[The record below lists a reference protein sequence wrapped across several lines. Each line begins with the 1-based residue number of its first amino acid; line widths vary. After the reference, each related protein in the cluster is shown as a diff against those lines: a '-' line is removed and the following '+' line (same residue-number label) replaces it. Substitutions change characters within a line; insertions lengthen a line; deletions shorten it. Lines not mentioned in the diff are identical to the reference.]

1 MSFQNDVPIVQKV
14 YNLYKLFYEQIDHL
28 PKKSREV
35 LTVKI
40 EQLIMELL
48 ELLASAEMSPAT
60 TKIQYLNR
68 ASIKLDFL
76 KVLIRML
83 YELKIINQ
91 PKYLEFETHLQEVGK
106 MLGGWIKSL
115 KG

>member
-1 MSFQNDVPIVQKV
+1 MSFQNDVPIIQKV
-14 YNLYKLFYEQIDHL
+14 YDFYKVFFLQIDHL

-35 LTVKI
+35 LTQKI
-40 EQLIMELL
+40 EQLIIELL
-48 ELLASAEMSPAT
+48 ELLSFAGLSPANI
-60 TKIQYLNR
+60 KAQSLNQ

-76 KVLIRML
+76 KILIRML
-83 YELKIINQ
+83 YELKTINQ
-91 PKYLEFETHLQEVGK
+91 AKYLELENHLQEVGK